1 MFNETADRWFDK
13 IEENKIYVFANGQV
27 KMANK
32 KYTSIKNDFCLT
44 LGNETEI
51 EECGEDKNIQNNGFS
66 FTKIKD
72 LAQAVAGSSV
82 DVIGIVFD
90 IGPISALKLKSGESK
105 ER

>member
-1 MFNETADRWFDK
+1 
-13 IEENKIYVFANGQV
+13 
-27 KMANK
+27 MANK

-72 LAQAVAGSSV
+72 LA
-82 DVIGIVFD
+82 
-90 IGPISALKLKSGESK
+90 
-105 ER
+105 